1 MIPLYVIGIYLGNLR
16 MIKVISRSFS
26 SFAKAYKKA
35 VETHAIREDACQ
47 MNVVRYLD
55 RFQDVIERYHRGTI
69 PNVHW

>member
-1 MIPLYVIGIYLGNLR
+1 

-69 PNVHW
+69 PNVHC